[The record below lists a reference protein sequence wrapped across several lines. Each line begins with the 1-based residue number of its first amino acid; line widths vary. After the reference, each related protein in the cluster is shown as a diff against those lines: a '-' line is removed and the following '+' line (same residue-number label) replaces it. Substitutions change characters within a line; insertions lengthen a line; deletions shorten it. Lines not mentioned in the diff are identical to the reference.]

1 MYVAE
6 CSGFNLY
13 SLNST
18 MGEDADGRVVANERV
33 VNDLARDKAI
43 RQNILAV
50 WFRMWFSLVC
60 FSVVPC
66 VVPSLLHCDDSLV

>member
-18 MGEDADGRVVANERV
+18 MGEDADGRVVVANERV

-43 RQNILAV
+43 RQIILC
-50 WFRMWFSLVC
+50 R
-60 FSVVPC
+60 
-66 VVPSLLHCDDSLV
+66 